1 MESLSDTKWDVV
13 ISGTGLQQS
22 LLALALSRSGKNIL
36 HVDPNEYYGEA
47 EAVLSLQEVD
57 EWAARRQSGDGDG
70 VFASAK
76 VTRSDDAESLSPRGY
91 SLALAPQLIHTRSE
105 LLSKLVSSKA
115 FRQLEFLAVGSFYIF
130 QPSSTASSSSSS
142 SSTTTTPSLS
152 RIPST
157 REDVFANTTISVKAK
172 RGLMKFLKFVLDYTS
187 EPQTDVWKPHAGD
200 SLASFLAAEFKL
212 DADLQAY
219 IITLTLSLDGNIS
232 TEAGLAAIHRHISSM
247 GVFGPG
253 FAAVYPKWGG
263 LSEIAQVGCRAGAV
277 GGAVYML
284 GVGIK
289 DVQKAS
295 STAEMPEALDIV
307 LSNDMPIK
315 SKTLVKGLGKPP
327 RESRRL
333 SRLTAIVNSDLPS
346 LFEAVSEGPTP
357 AVAVVAVP
365 AGTRL
370 GDDGSS
376 TEYPIYA
383 MAHSSDTGEC
393 PRGQCILYLSTIA
406 SPDAP
411 ALLEKALSSLLASL
425 AVEGQES
432 PKSLYK
438 VYYEQTGFDTPSVD
452 VDGQSAVFSLLPLD
466 LAFNDAVLDPVRKA
480 WDLVM
485 PNVTDEEAAEYLVFT
500 DREGADA
507 EDELDN

>member
-76 VTRSDDAESLSPRGY
+76 VTRSDDDAESLSPRGY

-130 QPSSTASSSSSS
+130 QPSSATASSSSA
-142 SSTTTTPSLS
+142 PGLS

-172 RGLMKFLKFVLDYTS
+172 RGLMKFLKFVLDYTF

-219 IITLTLSLDGNIS
+219 IITLTLSLDGKIT

-284 GVGIK
+284 GVGIQ

-315 SKTLVKGLGKPP
+315 SRTLVKGLGKPA

-333 SRLTAIVNSDLPS
+333 SRLTAIVNSDLS
-346 LFEAVSEGPTP
+346 LLFEAVSEGPTP
-357 AVAVVAVP
+357 AVAVVAIP
-365 AGTRL
+365 AGTRF
-370 GDDGSS
+370 GEDGTS

-393 PRGQCILYLSTIA
+393 PRGQCILYISTIA
-406 SPDAP
+406 SPDAQ

-432 PKSLYK
+432 PKSLYQ
-438 VYYEQTGFDTPSVD
+438 VYYEQIGYDTPSVD

-466 LAFNDAVLDPVRKA
+466 LAFIDSVLDPVRKA
-480 WDLVM
+480 WELVM

>member
-1 MESLSDTKWDVV
+1 MSREEKS
-13 ISGTGLQQS
+13 
-22 LLALALSRSGKNIL
+22 ALSRSGKNIL

-47 EAVLSLQEVD
+47 EAVLSLQEID
-57 EWAARRQSGDGDG
+57 EWAARRQFGDGGG

-76 VTRSDDAESLSPRGY
+76 VTRSDGAEESLSPRGY

-115 FRQLEFLAVGSFYIF
+115 FRQLEFLAVGSFYIL
-130 QPSSTASSSSSS
+130 QLSSTGSS
-142 SSTTTTPSLS
+142 TPSLS

-219 IITLTLSLDGNIS
+219 IITLTLSLDGKIT

-289 DVQKAS
+289 DVQKAA

-315 SKTLVKGLGKPP
+315 SKTLVKGLGKPA

-333 SRLTAIVNSDLPS
+333 SRLTAIVDSELSS

-357 AVAVVAVP
+357 AVAVVAIP

-370 GDDGSS
+370 GEDGVS
-376 TEYPIYA
+376 EYPIYA
-383 MAHSSDTGEC
+383 MAHSSETGEC
-393 PRGQCILYLSTIA
+393 PRRQCVLYLST
-406 SPDAP
+406 P
-411 ALLEKALSSLLASL
+411 AGPHAQAHLEKALSSLLASL
-425 AVEGQES
+425 AAEGQEP
-432 PKSLYK
+432 PKSLYQL
-438 VYYEQTGFDTPSVD
+438 YYEQTGYDTPSVD

-466 LAFNDAVLDPVRKA
+466 LAFNDSVLDPVRKA
-480 WDLVM
+480 WEMVM
-485 PNVTDEEAAEYLVFT
+485 PDVTEEEAAEYMVFT

>member
-47 EAVLSLQEVD
+47 EAVLSLNEVD
-57 EWAARRQSGDGDG
+57 EWAASRQSGDGDG
-70 VFASAK
+70 VFAAAK
-76 VTRSDDAESLSPRGY
+76 VTRSDGAESLSSRGY
-91 SLALAPQLIHTRSE
+91 SIALAPQLIHTRSE

-115 FRQLEFLAVGSFYIF
+115 FRQLEFLAVGSFYIY
-130 QPSSTASSSSSS
+130 QPSSTESSA
-142 SSTTTTPSLS
+142 PSLS

-172 RGLMKFLKFVLDYTS
+172 RGLMKFLKFVLDYNT

-219 IITLTLSLDGNIS
+219 IITLTLSLDGKIS
-232 TEAGLAAIHRHISSM
+232 TEAGLAAIHRHITSM
-247 GVFGPG
+247 GVFGAG

-284 GVGIK
+284 GVGIT

-295 STAEMPEALDIV
+295 STAEMPEELDIV
-307 LSNDMPIK
+307 LTNDMAIK
-315 SKTLVKGLGKPP
+315 SKALVKALGKPAG
-327 RESRRL
+327 ESRRL
-333 SRLTAIVNSDLPS
+333 SRLTAIVNSSLPS
-346 LFEAVSEGPTP
+346 LFETVADGAPTP
-357 AVAVVAVP
+357 AVAVVAIP
-365 AGTRL
+365 AGTPFDEE
-370 GDDGSS
+370 GVSS
-376 TEYPIYA
+376 EYPIYA
-383 MAHSSDTGEC
+383 LAHSSDAGEC
-393 PRGQCILYLSTIA
+393 PAGQCVLYLSTLT
-406 SPDAP
+406 SPNAQTH
-411 ALLEKALSSLLASL
+411 LEKALSSLLTSFS
-425 AVEGQES
+425 VDGQES
-432 PKSLYK
+432 PKSLYQL
-438 VYYEQTGFDTPSVD
+438 YYEQTGYDVPSVNI
-452 VDGQSAVFSLLPLD
+452 DGQSAVFSLLPLD
-466 LAFNDAVLDPVRKA
+466 LAFNDSVLDPVRSA
-480 WDLVM
+480 WEMVA
-485 PNVTDEEAAEYLVFT
+485 PHGTEEEPAEYLVFT

-507 EDELDN
+507 EDEFDN

>member
-1 MESLSDTKWDVV
+1 MESLSDTQWDVV

-36 HVDPNEYYGEA
+36 HVDPNEYYGEG

-57 EWAARRQSGDGDG
+57 EWAAGRQSGDGDG
-70 VFASAK
+70 VFSAAR
-76 VTRSDDAESLSPRGY
+76 VTRPEGAESLSSSRGY
-91 SLALAPQLIHTRSE
+91 SIALAPQLVHTRSE

-130 QPSSTASSSSSS
+130 RPSSAGSSA
-142 SSTTTTPSLS
+142 PSLS

-172 RGLMKFLKFVLDYTS
+172 RGLMKFLKFVLDYNV

-219 IITLTLSLDGNIS
+219 IVTLTLSLDGKIS
-232 TEAGLAAIHRHISSM
+232 TEAGLAAIHRHITSM
-247 GVFGPG
+247 GVFGAG

-289 DVQKAS
+289 DVQKAAS
-295 STAEMPEALDIV
+295 STAETPEELDIV
-307 LSNDMPIK
+307 LTNDMAIK
-315 SKTLVKGLGKPP
+315 SKALVKALGKPTP
-327 RESRRL
+327 DVRSL
-333 SRLTAIVNSDLPS
+333 SRLTAIVDSSLPS
-346 LFEAVSEGPTP
+346 LFETAIEGAPTP
-357 AVAVVAVP
+357 AVAVVAIP
-365 AGTRL
+365 AGTPF
-370 GDDGSS
+370 GEDGVSS
-376 TEYPIYA
+376 EIPIYA
-383 MAHSSDTGEC
+383 LAHSSDTGEC
-393 PRGQCILYLSTIA
+393 PSGQCVLYLSTIT
-406 SPDAP
+406 SPDAQTH
-411 ALLEKALSSLLASL
+411 LEKALSSLLASL
-425 AVEGQES
+425 SVEGRET
-432 PKSLYK
+432 PKSPYQLHYN
-438 VYYEQTGFDTPSVD
+438 QAGFDAPSVNI
-452 VDGQSAVFSLLPLD
+452 DGQSAVFSLLPLD
-466 LAFNDAVLDPVRKA
+466 LAFNDSSLEPVRSA
-480 WDLVM
+480 WEMTVR
-485 PNVTDEEAAEYLVFT
+485 PATDEESAEYLVFT

-507 EDELDN
+507 EDEFDN

>member
-36 HVDPNEYYGEA
+36 HVDSNEYYGEA

-70 VFASAK
+70 VFAAAK
-76 VTRSDDAESLSPRGY
+76 VTRSDDAESLSSSRGY

-130 QPSSTASSSSSS
+130 QPSS
-142 SSTTTTPSLS
+142 STDPGSAPSLH

-219 IITLTLSLDGNIS
+219 IITLTLSLDGKIT
-232 TEAGLAAIHRHISSM
+232 TEAGLAAIHRHVTSM

-284 GVGIK
+284 GVGVK

-295 STAEMPEALDIV
+295 SAAEMPEALDIV

-315 SKTLVKGLGKPP
+315 SKTLVKGLGQPA

-357 AVAVVAVP
+357 AVAVVAIP
-365 AGTRL
+365 AGTRF
-370 GDDGSS
+370 GEDGAL

-393 PRGQCILYLSTIA
+393 PRGQCVLYLSTLA
-406 SPDAP
+406 SPNAQ
-411 ALLEKALSSLLASL
+411 AHLEQALSSLLASL
-425 AVEGQES
+425 AVQGQASS
-432 PKSLYK
+432 PKPLYQL
-438 VYYEQTGFDTPSVD
+438 YYEQSGYDTPSVD
-452 VDGQSAVFSLLPLD
+452 IDEQSAVFSLLPLD
-466 LAFNDAVLDPVRKA
+466 LAFNDSVLDPVRKA
-480 WDLVM
+480 WELVM
-485 PNVTDEEAAEYLVFT
+485 PDVTDEEAAEYMVFT

-507 EDELDN
+507 EDEFDN

>member
-70 VFASAK
+70 VFAAVR
-76 VTRSDDAESLSPRGY
+76 VTRPDGPESLSSRGY
-91 SLALAPQLIHTRSE
+91 TLALAPQLIHTRSE

-115 FRQLEFLAVGSFYIF
+115 FRQLEFLAVGSFYIY
-130 QPSSTASSSSSS
+130 QPSSADSSA
-142 SSTTTTPSLS
+142 PSLS

-172 RGLMKFLKFVLDYTS
+172 RGLMKFLKFVLDYNV

-212 DADLQAY
+212 DAALQAY
-219 IITLTLSLDGNIS
+219 IITLTLSLDGKIS
-232 TEAGLAAIHRHISSM
+232 TEAGLTAIHRHITSM
-247 GVFGPG
+247 GVFGAG

-289 DVQKAS
+289 DVQKNPP
-295 STAEMPEALDIV
+295 TAEMPEELDIV
-307 LSNDMPIK
+307 LSNDMAIK
-315 SKTLVKGLGKPP
+315 SKALVKALGKPAG
-327 RESRRL
+327 ESRRL
-333 SRLTAIVNSDLPS
+333 SRLTAIVNSGLPS
-346 LFEAVSEGPTP
+346 LFDTVTDGAPTP
-357 AVAVVAVP
+357 AVGVVAIP
-365 AGTRL
+365 AGTPF
-370 GDDGSS
+370 GEDGVSS
-376 TEYPIYA
+376 EYPIYA
-383 MAHSSDTGEC
+383 LAHSSDAGEC
-393 PRGQCILYLSTIA
+393 PSGQCVLYLSTLT
-406 SPDAP
+406 SPDAQTH
-411 ALLEKALSSLLASL
+411 LEKALQSLLASL
-425 AVEGQES
+425 SADGQEH
-432 PKSLYK
+432 PKSLYQL
-438 VYYEQTGFDTPSVD
+438 YYEQTGFDVPSVNI
-452 VDGQSAVFSLLPLD
+452 DGKSAVFSLLPLD
-466 LAFNDAVLDPVRKA
+466 LAFNDSVLDPVRSA
-480 WDLVM
+480 WEM
-485 PNVTDEEAAEYLVFT
+485 IASPASEEASAEYLVFT

-507 EDELDN
+507 EDEFDN

>member
-47 EAVLSLQEVD
+47 EAVLSLQEID

-76 VTRSDDAESLSPRGY
+76 VTRSDGAESLSPRGY

-130 QPSSTASSSSSS
+130 QPSSTASS
-142 SSTTTTPSLS
+142 TPSLS

-200 SLASFLAAEFKL
+200 SLASFLATEFKL

-219 IITLTLSLDGNIS
+219 IITLTLSLDGKIT

-289 DVQKAS
+289 DVQKAA

-315 SKTLVKGLGKPP
+315 SKTLVKGLGQPA

-333 SRLTAIVNSDLPS
+333 SRLTAIVNSELSS

-357 AVAVVAVP
+357 AVAVVAIP

-370 GDDGSS
+370 GEDGVS
-376 TEYPIYA
+376 EYPIYV
-383 MAHSSDTGEC
+383 MAHSSETGEC
-393 PRGQCILYLSTIA
+393 PRGQCVLYLSTPA
-406 SPDAP
+406 GPDAQ
-411 ALLEKALSSLLASL
+411 AHLQTALSSLLASL
-425 AVEGQES
+425 AAEGQEP
-432 PKSLYK
+432 PKPLYQL
-438 VYYEQTGFDTPSVD
+438 YYEQTGYDTPSAE

-466 LAFNDAVLDPVRKA
+466 LAFNDSVLDPVRKA
-480 WDLVM
+480 WELVM
-485 PNVTDEEAAEYLVFT
+485 PDVTEEEAAEYMVFT

>member
-70 VFASAK
+70 VFAAAK
-76 VTRSDDAESLSPRGY
+76 VTRSDDGESLSPRGY

-105 LLSKLVSSKA
+105 LLAKLVSSKA

-130 QPSSTASSSSSS
+130 QPSPTDSSA
-142 SSTTTTPSLS
+142 PSLS

-187 EPQTDVWKPHAGD
+187 EPQTDVWKPHADD

-212 DADLQAY
+212 EPDLQAY
-219 IITLTLSLDGNIS
+219 VTTLTLSLDGNIT
-232 TEAGLAAIHRHISSM
+232 TEAGLAAIHRHITSM

-295 STAEMPEALDIV
+295 STAEMPEALDLV
-307 LSNDMPIK
+307 LSNDMPVR
-315 SKTLVKGLGKPP
+315 SRTLVKGLGRPA

-333 SRLTAIVNSDLPS
+333 SRLTAIVNSSLPT
-346 LFEAVSEGPTP
+346 LFEAVSEGPAP
-357 AVAVVAVP
+357 AVAVVAIP

-370 GDDGSS
+370 GEDGAS
-376 TEYPIYA
+376 TACPIYA
-383 MAHSSDTGEC
+383 LAHSSDTGEC
-393 PRGQCILYLSTIA
+393 PRGQCKFLYLSFF
-406 SPDAP
+406 
-411 ALLEKALSSLLASL
+411 LSHCFI
-425 AVEGQES
+425 
-432 PKSLYK
+432 PC
-438 VYYEQTGFDTPSVD
+438 
-452 VDGQSAVFSLLPLD
+452 
-466 LAFNDAVLDPVRKA
+466 VL
-480 WDLVM
+480 
-485 PNVTDEEAAEYLVFT
+485 
-500 DREGADA
+500 
-507 EDELDN
+507 